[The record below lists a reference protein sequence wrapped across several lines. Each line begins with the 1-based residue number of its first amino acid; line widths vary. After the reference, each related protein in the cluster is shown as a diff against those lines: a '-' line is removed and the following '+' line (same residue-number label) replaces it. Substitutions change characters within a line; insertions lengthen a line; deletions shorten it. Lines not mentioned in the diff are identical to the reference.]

1 MTIVELGAADVRE
14 RLDELAQL
22 LLDAHADGM
31 GLGLAG
37 PLTLDGARD
46 AWRETAAK
54 LDPQDHVLLA
64 ALEDGAVVGSVQ
76 IVRAR
81 ASNGRHRAEIVRL
94 AVRADARGR
103 GLGRALVEAATERA
117 AALGLTLLWLTTHVD
132 TTADRFYERLGWTR
146 MGVMPGYATLPD
158 GTLAAN
164 AYFYL
169 EL

>member
-1 MTIVELGAADVRE
+1 MSVVELGAADVRE

-31 GLGLAG
+31 GLGLAA
-37 PLTLDGARD
+37 PLTLAAARD
-46 AWRETAAK
+46 AWLETAAR
-54 LDPQDHVLLA
+54 LDPRDHVLLA
-64 ALEDGAVVGSVQ
+64 ALEDDALVGSVQ
-76 IVRAR
+76 VVRAR
-81 ASNGRHRAEIVRL
+81 ASNGRHRGEVVRL

-103 GLGRALVEAATERA
+103 GLGRALMERATEKARE
-117 AALGLTLLWLTTHVD
+117 LGFTLLWLTTHVD

-146 MGVMPGYATLPD
+146 MGVMPGYAVLPD

-164 AYFYL
+164 AYFYR

>member
-1 MTIVELGAADVRE
+1 VTVVELGAADVRE

-31 GLGLAG
+31 GLGLAA
-37 PLTLDGARD
+37 PLTLAAARD
-46 AWRETAAK
+46 AWLETAAR
-54 LDPQDHVLLA
+54 LDPRDHVLFA
-64 ALEDGAVVGSVQ
+64 ALEDDAIVGSVQ
-76 IVRAR
+76 VVRAR
-81 ASNGRHRAEIVRL
+81 ASNGRHRGEVVRL

-103 GLGRALVEAATERA
+103 GLGRALMERATEKARE
-117 AALGLTLLWLTTHVD
+117 LGFTLLWLTTHVD

-146 MGVMPGYATLPD
+146 MGVMPGYAVLPD

-164 AYFYL
+164 AYFYR

>member
-1 MTIVELGAADVRE
+1 MTIVELGAADVRG

-37 PLTLDGARD
+37 PLTLDAARD
-46 AWRETAAK
+46 AWLETAAR
-54 LDPQDHVLLA
+54 LDPQDHVVLA
-64 ALEDGAVVGSVQ
+64 ALEDGALLGSVQ
-76 IVRAR
+76 LVRAR
-81 ASNGRHRAEIVRL
+81 ASNGRHRGEVVRL

-103 GLGRALVEAATERA
+103 GLGRALMERATERA
-117 AALGLTLLWLTTHVD
+117 RELGFTLLWLTTHVD

-146 MGVMPGYATLPD
+146 MGVMPGYAVLPD

-164 AYFYL
+164 AYFYR

>member
-1 MTIVELGAADVRE
+1 VTVVELGAADVRG

-37 PLTLDGARD
+37 PLTLEAARD
-46 AWRETAAK
+46 AWRETAAR
-54 LDPQDHVLLA
+54 LDPRDHVLLA
-64 ALEDGAVVGSVQ
+64 ALDDDALLGSVQ

-81 ASNGRHRAEIVRL
+81 ASNGRHRGEVVRL

-103 GLGRALVEAATERA
+103 GLGRALMERA
-117 AALGLTLLWLTTHVD
+117 VERARELGFTLLWLTTHVD
-132 TTADRFYERLGWTR
+132 TTADRFYRRLGWTR
-146 MGVMPGYATLPD
+146 MGVMPGYAVLPD
-158 GTLAAN
+158 GTMAAN
-164 AYFYL
+164 AYYYR

>member
-1 MTIVELGAADVRE
+1 LTIVELDAAGVRDA
-14 RLDELAQL
+14 LDELAQL

-37 PLTLDGARD
+37 PLTLDAARD
-46 AWRETAAK
+46 AWVETAART
-54 LDPQDHVLLA
+54 DARDHVVLA
-64 ALEDGAVVGSVQ
+64 AVEGDRVLGSVQ

-103 GLGRALVEAATERA
+103 GIGRALMEAATEKARE
-117 AALGLTLLWLTTHVD
+117 LGLTLLWLTTHVD

-146 MGVMPGYATLPD
+146 MGVMPGYAVLPD
-158 GTLAAN
+158 GTPAAN
-164 AYFYL
+164 AYFYR

>member
-1 MTIVELGAADVRE
+1 VTVVELGAADVRE

-31 GLGLAG
+31 GLGLAA
-37 PLTLDGARD
+37 PLTLAAARD
-46 AWRETAAK
+46 AWLETAAR
-54 LDPQDHVLLA
+54 LDPRDHVLFA
-64 ALEDGAVVGSVQ
+64 ALEDDAIVGSVQ
-76 IVRAR
+76 VVRAR
-81 ASNGRHRAEIVRL
+81 ASNGRHRGEVVRL

-103 GLGRALVEAATERA
+103 GLGRALMERATEKARE
-117 AALGLTLLWLTTHVD
+117 LGFTLLWLTTHVD

-146 MGVMPGYATLPD
+146 MGVVPGYAVLPD

-164 AYFYL
+164 AYFYR